1 MADDGRLD
9 DPGLVQREEDTQRV
23 RHQEDEDDAH
33 EDHGQVVLVAPA
45 RLVVDRRLLVH
56 ALATA
61 GLPQFDVL
69 VDLYGWRSEI
79 QVKGLVTI
87 PVEINALLLGAADS
101 S

>member
-9 DPGLVQREEDTQRV
+9 DPGLVQREEDPQRV

-56 ALATA
+56 ALAPPRLA
-61 GLPQFDVL
+61 ELDVL
-69 VDLYGWRSEI
+69 VDLESEKKRYVFRD
-79 QVKGLVTI
+79 QKDELRAALVTI
-87 PVEINALLLGAADS
+87 
-101 S
+101 